1 MAATE
6 QHRTINGDYAH
17 CVGIDYFGRK
27 EPCKSCRRL
36 IPFNVPTETAMT
48 WIQPQYN
55 ETTGKCPLYDAKSK
69 QNDLND
75 NIENENQ
82 I

>member
-1 MAATE
+1 MSTSNRH
-6 QHRTINGDYAH
+6 QITSSDYAH

-27 EPCKSCRRL
+27 EPCKSCRRM
-36 IPFNVPTETAMT
+36 IPFNVQTETAMT

-55 ETTGKCPLYDAKSK
+55 EATGKCPLYDAKT
-69 QNDLND
+69 NN
-75 NIENENQ
+75 NNFNNNENESQ